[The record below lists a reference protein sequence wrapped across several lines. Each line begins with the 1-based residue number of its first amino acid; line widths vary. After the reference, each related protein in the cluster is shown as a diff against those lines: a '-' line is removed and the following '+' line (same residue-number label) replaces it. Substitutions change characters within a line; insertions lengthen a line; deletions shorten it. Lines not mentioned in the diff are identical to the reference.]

1 MFHCINKPLT
11 FRIFDQPALA
21 LKTEFALKF
30 LTVLKY
36 LYHSGFLATC
46 PCPENR
52 VCPED
57 FQAVGTGRQT
67 PRLVRLCTQLLSK

>member
-46 PCPENR
+46 PCPE
-52 VCPED
+52 D